1 MYGYI
6 LLPQNEIQLS
16 LLYLEFK
23 ELMLSMISSSG
34 SIVGVTLGIADFCFK
49 NRING
54 GSTYIYC

>member
-1 MYGYI
+1 MLLMYGYI

-34 SIVGVTLGIADFCFK
+34 SIVGVTLGIADFFFVSK
-49 NRING
+49 
-54 GSTYIYC
+54 TV